1 MNSKPS
7 TPSKTKKT
15 QYRVKNWREY
25 NASLV
30 QRGSI
35 TVWIAADALTAWT
48 PAQTGKRGGQYR
60 YSDAAIQCALMI
72 KGVYHLPLRATEGF
86 LRSWFE
92 LAGFPLPVP
101 DYSTLSRRAA
111 TLKVSLPRRAQRG
124 LHLVID
130 SSGLKVY
137 GEGEW
142 KVRQH
147 GYSQRRTWRKF
158 HISVDERS
166 LEIQEVTLTEAGSDD
181 ASQVEDLLEAS
192 DEVDQVSADGS
203 YDKRK
208 VYQACQKQGVKRIV
222 IPPRRDAHIWQ
233 HGNCQAPPHPRD
245 VNLRRIRAIGRKAWK
260 VEVGYHR
267 RSLAETTVYRF
278 KTILGN
284 RLSARLLPQQHT
296 EVRVKCAILNRMAH
310 LGLPESYPMVA

>member
-1 MNSKPS
+1 MSKKNPS
-7 TPSKTKKT
+7 HPKTKKT
-15 QYRVKNWREY
+15 TYRVQNWREY
-25 NASLV
+25 NARLV
-30 QRGSI
+30 QRGAI
-35 TVWIAADALTAWT
+35 TVWIAADEVTAWI
-48 PAQTGKRGGQYR
+48 PAKTGKRGGQYR

-72 KGVYHLPLRATEGF
+72 KSVYHLPLRATEGF

-111 TLKVSLPRRAQRG
+111 NLKVKLPRRVTRG

-192 DEVDQVSADGS
+192 DEVEQVSADGS

-208 VYQACQKQGVKRIV
+208 VYRACQTHGVNRIA
-222 IPPRRDAHIWQ
+222 IPPRRDALHLAAWEPP
-233 HGNCQAPPHPRD
+233 APPHPRD
-245 VNLRRIRAIGRKAWK
+245 VNLRRIRAYRAQ
-260 VEVGYHR
+260 
-267 RSLAETTVYRF
+267 SLESGGGVS
-278 KTILGN
+278 
-284 RLSARLLPQQHT
+284 SAFA
-296 EVRVKCAILNRMAH
+296 C
-310 LGLPESYPMVA
+310 